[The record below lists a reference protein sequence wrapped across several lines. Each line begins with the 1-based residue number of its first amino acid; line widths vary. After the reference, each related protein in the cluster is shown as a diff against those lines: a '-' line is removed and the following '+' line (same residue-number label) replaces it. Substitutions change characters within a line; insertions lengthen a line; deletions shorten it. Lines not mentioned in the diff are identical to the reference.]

1 MRVKGGVMIDP
12 NKAVDYIIKM
22 APQFA
27 KAKAERVY
35 LEEYRKSLKAI
46 LMSQSGSQSL
56 GAQERDAYAH
66 EDYLELLDGL
76 KVAVEAEEKLRWEM
90 TAAQARIEIWR
101 SEQANNRMIERLT
114 V

>member
-1 MRVKGGVMIDP
+1 MIDP

-35 LEEYRKSLKAI
+35 LEEYRKSLKSI

-66 EDYLELLDGL
+66 ENYLELLEGL
-76 KVAVEAEEKLRWEM
+76 KVDVEAEEKLRWEM
-90 TAAQARIEIWR
+90 TAAQARVEIYR
-101 SEQANNRMIERLT
+101 TESANNRMIDRLT

>member
-1 MRVKGGVMIDP
+1 MIDP

-46 LMSQSGSQSL
+46 LMSQSGSQRL

-66 EDYLELLDGL
+66 EDYLELLEGL

-90 TAAQARIEIWR
+90 TAAQARIEIYR
-101 SEQANNRMIERLT
+101 TESANNRLLDRLT

>member
-66 EDYLELLDGL
+66 EDYLELLEGL
-76 KVAVEAEEKLRWEM
+76 KVAVEAEETLRWKL
-90 TAAQARIEIWR
+90 TAAQARIDVWR
-101 SEQANNRMIERLT
+101 SREASNRTIDKL
-114 V
+114 VL

>member
-1 MRVKGGVMIDP
+1 MIDP

-22 APQFA
+22 APQLA

-46 LMSQSGSQSL
+46 LQSQSGSQSL

-66 EDYLELLDGL
+66 EDYLELLEGL

>member
-1 MRVKGGVMIDP
+1 LWLEGGVMIDP
-12 NKAVDYIIKM
+12 NKAVDFIIQN
-22 APQFA
+22 APKFA

-35 LEEYRKSLKAI
+35 LEEYRKSLKAL

-66 EDYLELLDGL
+66 EDYTALLEGL
-76 KVAVEAEEKLRWEM
+76 KAAVEAEEKIRWEIV
-90 TAAQARIEIWR
+90 AAQARIEIWR

>member
-1 MRVKGGVMIDP
+1 MIDP

-46 LMSQSGSQSL
+46 LMSQSGSKSL

-66 EDYLELLDGL
+66 EDYLELLEGL